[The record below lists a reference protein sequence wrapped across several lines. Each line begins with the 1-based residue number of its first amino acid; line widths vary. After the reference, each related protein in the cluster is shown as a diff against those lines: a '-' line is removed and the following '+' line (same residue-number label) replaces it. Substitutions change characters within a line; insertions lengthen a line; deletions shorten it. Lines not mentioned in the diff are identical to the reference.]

1 MNLVQIKGKVNH
13 LLPKSTFARGVGVLV
28 GGTAGAQLLMVLA
41 APLLTRLY
49 TPEDFGLLA
58 VFTALLALLTVI
70 ASGRYE
76 LGIPLP
82 ESDQDAANITLLS
95 LTIVVVVTALSLAVF
110 LIWPLEIA
118 NAINAPELAAYLWL
132 IPFGVFFVGCYQV
145 FNKWAVRSKQFGS
158 IARTRIYQSIG
169 TLAIQIGGF
178 KFGAPALLGGHA
190 AGQGVGATGL
200 AMSALKRPEFRRCSL
215 KAMWAQ
221 ARRYRDFPIYSTWTG
236 LFNTAS
242 LQLAPILF
250 LALFG
255 ASVAGLYALTL
266 RILSMPGSLIGNAV
280 GSVFLS
286 EAPEARRN
294 GTLPALVTRLHS
306 RLAMAGALPLAV
318 LLFFGPELFAFVFG
332 EQWRQ
337 AGVYA
342 QWMAPWIYLQFQW
355 SPFSTLTSVLELQ
368 KQGLVAQFL
377 TLLIRVLSVML
388 AFWLFRDADIS
399 VKVFAVVSAF
409 LYMAK
414 LLWFFSKAGVSSR
427 NIIIND
433 LKFIVLPILIY
444 FVLHSLVVG

>member
-1 MNLVQIKGKVNH
+1 M
-13 LLPKSTFARGVGVLV
+13 PKSTFARGVGVLV

-82 ESDQDAANITLLS
+82 KSDQDAANITLLS
-95 LTIVVVVTALSLAVF
+95 LAIVVFVTAVALAMF
-110 LIWPLEIA
+110 LIWPHEIA
-118 NAINAPELAAYLWL
+118 NAVNAPELAAYLWL

-158 IARTRIYQSIG
+158 IAKTRIYQSIG

-200 AMSALKRPEFRRCSL
+200 AFSALKRPEFRRCTPS
-215 KAMWAQ
+215 AMWGQ

-236 LFNTAS
+236 LFNAAS

-250 LALFG
+250 VALFG

-306 RLAMAGALPLAV
+306 RLAMVGALPLAV

-342 QWMAPWIYLQFQW
+342 RWMAPWIYLQFQW
-355 SPFSTLTSVLELQ
+355 SPLSMLASVLELQ
-368 KQGLVAQFL
+368 KAAMIAQFL
-377 TLLIRVLSVML
+377 TLFARVFVVIIFAVFGAS
-388 AFWLFRDADIS
+388 ANWSIFA
-399 VKVFAVVSAF
+399 FAVVSAIC
-409 LYMAK
+409 YMIKA
-414 LLWFFSKAGVSSR
+414 LWFFYAAGC
-427 NIIIND
+427 D
-433 LKFIVLPILIY
+433 LKKYLFINSCVIFTPISLLALL
-444 FVLHSLVVG
+444 FFLH

>member
-1 MNLVQIKGKVNH
+1 MYIVRR
-13 LLPKSTFARGVGVLV
+13 LLPKSAFARGVSVLL
-28 GGTAGAQLLMVLA
+28 GGTAGAQALMVMA

-95 LTIVVVVTALSLAVF
+95 LAIVVVVTALALTVF

-169 TLAIQIGGF
+169 TLFIQIGGF
-178 KFGAPALLGGHA
+178 KLGAPALLGGHA

-200 AMSALKRPEFRRCSL
+200 LISALNRSEFRRCSP
-215 KAMWAQ
+215 KAMWTQ

-355 SPFSTLTSVLELQ
+355 SPLSMLATVLELQ
-368 KQGLVAQFL
+368 KEAMIAQLL
-377 TLLIRVLSVML
+377 TLFSRIIVVVFFYKFSASADASIL
-388 AFWLFRDADIS
+388 AFSI
-399 VKVFAVVSAF
+399 VSAASYLAISF
-409 LYMAK
+409 
-414 LLWFFSKAGVSSR
+414 WFFKASGCHAIKILLINVC
-427 NIIIND
+427 IIAI
-433 LKFIVLPILIY
+433 PSILSFY
-444 FVLHSLVVG
+444 RS